1 MKWLNQMDNFKTF
14 TLVLANK
21 NFVTTS
27 LFIFIFYMVKHLI
40 VKIIKKSTPDKRL
53 QINIVN
59 NIFTILMI
67 VMVFNIWAEELQN
80 FAFSIA
86 AFIVAIVLATREF
99 IQCFIGFFYL
109 LSSRPFRIG
118 DWGQVGNNYG
128 EVHSTD
134 WAKLT
139 PLKISIDDYQ
149 YKVKRYIYQIAS

>member
-99 IQCFIGFFYL
+99 IQCFIGFVYL

-118 DWGQVGNNYG
+118 D
-128 EVHSTD
+128 
-134 WAKLT
+134 
-139 PLKISIDDYQ
+139 
-149 YKVKRYIYQIAS
+149 